1 MLELFK
7 HSIYFF
13 NFIFLGVEMLN
24 AKVFLKSFQ
33 RGKVVVIDP
42 NDFEVGE
49 VVEVSENGGFPFP

>member
-33 RGKVVVIDP
+33 RGRVVVIDP
-42 NDFEVGE
+42 NDFKVGE
-49 VVEVSENGGFPFP
+49 ILEIGENGSFPFP